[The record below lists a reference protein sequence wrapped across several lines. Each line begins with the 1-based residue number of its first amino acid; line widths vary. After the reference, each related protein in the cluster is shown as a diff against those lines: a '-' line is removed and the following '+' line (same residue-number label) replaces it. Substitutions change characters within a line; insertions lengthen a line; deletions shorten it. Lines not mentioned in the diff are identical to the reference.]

1 VLCITAK
8 LTADGRDGSIA
19 TETRCPLSRPLFP
32 IADIRRK
39 RLACYRATLRRLALN
54 AIEHERQAQRDSC
67 IGDIVPAG
75 RGIKLLCD
83 VLPGGTIP
91 VAVRQMAQ

>member
-1 VLCITAK
+1 MSAK
-8 LTADGRDGSIA
+8 RS
-19 TETRCPLSRPLFP
+19 
-32 IADIRRK
+32 
-39 RLACYRATLRRLALN
+39 
-54 AIEHERQAQRDSC
+54 AIVSC